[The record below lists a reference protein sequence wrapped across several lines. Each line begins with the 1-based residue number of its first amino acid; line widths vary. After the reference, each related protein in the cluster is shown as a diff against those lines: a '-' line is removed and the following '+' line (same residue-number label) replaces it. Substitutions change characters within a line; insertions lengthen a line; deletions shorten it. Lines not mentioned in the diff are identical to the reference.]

1 MVNAE
6 PPRWKLPSDT
16 RTFRGLV
23 LASLRCGVPVA
34 NNTTAI
40 SGLIAAALCFFLRP
54 SQWLS
59 LRHGSI
65 DVNLADL
72 GLRTTDKTWHYEQWL
87 HLEFAGRKRRRDV
100 SPADSKSRHKIV
112 FLRQEL
118 SYWRCSP
125 WMILDSS
132 ASPQA

>member
-1 MVNAE
+1 MV
-6 PPRWKLPSDT
+6 LPET
-16 RTFRGLV
+16 Q
-23 LASLRCGVPVA
+23 
-34 NNTTAI
+34 
-40 SGLIAAALCFFLRP
+40 

-87 HLEFAGRKRRRDV
+87 HLKFAGRKRRRDV

-112 FLRQEL
+112 F
-118 SYWRCSP
+118 YVKN
-125 WMILDSS
+125 
-132 ASPQA
+132 